1 MMPMTIQNFFDC
13 IIKNKR
19 YISFLVAIAIV
30 LCALAINL
38 AHSTTAKVII
48 KFVGE
53 DAENGLTEN
62 GMNID
67 PYEMSSA
74 LVIKNAAM
82 NLGYEEINIEP
93 IRRNMTIT
101 PITSTAEKEKYASWI
116 ENFSHYEKTE
126 EEKKSP
132 IYYAVSLK
140 TTENTDYARNMLY
153 SIVHQYREY
162 YTKKYTYHYDITAL
176 DPDVTIQH
184 DYYDAIEVLIDKID
198 SHISYLNNIIS
209 SDFDYRSYKTGY
221 SLKDLTDKY
230 KLLKESDLAVL
241 EQMVLEN
248 QLSKNYS
255 QLINN
260 LRYKLVKTE
269 QLMNLN
275 EQYAV
280 TAKELMDVYS
290 KKNREYL
297 WDRFSN
303 EENQGDQVREEITRD
318 DEYAQYQTTYDQLMT
333 DYVEYRTDYENANID
348 KNRYEKVIS
357 AFEEGMHKNIE
368 NYEIEKSLSNLCD
381 RFNSISSL
389 SKEVIGEYN
398 NYRESQSVVAVSG
411 VIVESS
417 ANSFFYFTI
426 CIILALAVGILTS
439 VAKEMY
445 FILIRK
451 TENNTEKEA

>member
-1 MMPMTIQNFFDC
+1 M
-13 IIKNKR
+13 
-19 YISFLVAIAIV
+19 
-30 LCALAINL
+30 
-38 AHSTTAKVII
+38 
-48 KFVGE
+48 
-53 DAENGLTEN
+53 
-62 GMNID
+62 
-67 PYEMSSA
+67 
-74 LVIKNAAM
+74 
-82 NLGYEEINIEP
+82 
-93 IRRNMTIT
+93 
-101 PITSTAEKEKYASWI
+101 
-116 ENFSHYEKTE
+116 
-126 EEKKSP
+126 
-132 IYYAVSLK
+132 
-140 TTENTDYARNMLY
+140 
-153 SIVHQYREY
+153 
-162 YTKKYTYHYDITAL
+162 
-176 DPDVTIQH
+176 
-184 DYYDAIEVLIDKID
+184 
-198 SHISYLNNIIS
+198 
-209 SDFDYRSYKTGY
+209 
-221 SLKDLTDKY
+221 
-230 KLLKESDLAVL
+230 KESDLAVL